1 MLTIPEIINIA
12 KISGYLAHNAV
23 DANGVFVFGSL
34 DKDLPKKIY
43 MENSSLVWAYNQNYI
58 AARATGAFSIE
69 GTNTL
74 GGIIQVKVQDPVLGL
89 ITLCNYT
96 LVAGDTTNTIIAA
109 HVAAAIAI
117 YGYTAT
123 SSGSVVTVSA
133 PLSLGGTINGV
144 SLIVSLLPANAIA
157 INLNDIL
164 LINSTD
170 TLLYG

>member
-1 MLTIPEIINIA
+1 MLTIPEIINVA

-23 DANGVFVFGSL
+23 DANSIFVFGSL
-34 DKDLPKKIY
+34 DKNLPKKIY
-43 MENSSLVWAYNQNYI
+43 MENSALEWAYNQNYI

-69 GTNTL
+69 GTNIL
-74 GGIIQVKVQDPVLGL
+74 GGTIQVQVQDPVLGL

-96 LVAGDTTNTIIAA
+96 LVAGDTTNTIIATN
-109 HVAAAIAI
+109 VAAAISS
-117 YGYTAT
+117 YGYNAT
-123 SSGSVVTVSA
+123 SIGNVVTVLA

-144 SLIVSLLPANAIA
+144 FLIVSLLPANAIA

>member
-12 KISGYLAHNAV
+12 KISGYLADNAV

-74 GGIIQVKVQDPVLGL
+74 GGIIKR
-89 ITLCNYT
+89 ITSPAC
-96 LVAGDTTNTIIAA
+96 
-109 HVAAAIAI
+109 
-117 YGYTAT
+117 
-123 SSGSVVTVSA
+123 
-133 PLSLGGTINGV
+133 GV
-144 SLIVSLLPANAIA
+144 SP
-157 INLNDIL
+157 
-164 LINSTD
+164 
-170 TLLYG
+170 